1 MKASE
6 VRGLSVEELVKK
18 EAELRE
24 NILRMRF
31 KVSTGELEDI
41 SQIKKARKDIARIQT
56 ILSERR
62 REEVSNGK

>member
-24 NILRMRF
+24 NVFRMRF
-31 KVSTGELEDI
+31 KASTGELEDS
-41 SQIKKARKDIARIQT
+41 SQLKKARKDIARIKT

>member
-6 VRGLSVEELVKK
+6 IRGLSVEELVKK

-24 NILRMRF
+24 NVFRMRF
-31 KVSTGELEDI
+31 KVSAGELEDI
-41 SQIKKARKDIARIQT
+41 SQLKKARKDIARIQT